1 MTILID
7 IDGVVFN
14 TQETLLNFMNT
25 IYQTNYSFKEIN
37 HYEWLDEHFPNPW
50 GLLEQ
55 TSFWN
60 CVAVDQDAVKYIS
73 RWIKQGYTVKFVT
86 ATHYHQAIDF
96 KMKKLKDSF
105 NGLIDD
111 KDIIVCHDKNMVRG
125 NIIIDDCFN
134 NAKQYG
140 MIPNQY
146 SILYAQPWNINQF
159 LHEDVIGK
167 MKCYDSWD
175 GIDAAIKYAI
185 KYLEQE

>member
-1 MTILID
+1 MTILVD

-111 KDIIVCHDKNMVRG
+111 KDIIVCHDKSMVRG
-125 NIIIDDCFN
+125 DLLIDDFVYNCEQFN
-134 NAKQYG
+134 K
-140 MIPNQY
+140 
-146 SILYAQPWNINQF
+146 SILFSQPWNTIYKTNENLIRTNDF
-159 LHEDVIGK
+159 LVIDNIVNK
-167 MKCYDSWD
+167 R
-175 GIDAAIKYAI
+175 IK
-185 KYLEQE
+185 

>member
-25 IYQTNYSFKEIN
+25 IYQTNYSFEEIN
-37 HYEWLDEHFPNPW
+37 HYEWLDEHFLNPW
-50 GLLEQ
+50 RLLERVG
-55 TSFWN
+55 FWK
-60 CVAVDQDAVKYIS
+60 CVTVDQDAVKYIS

-111 KDIIVCHDKNMVRG
+111 KDIIVCHDKDMVRG
-125 NIIIDDCFN
+125 DLLIDDYPDNCN
-134 NAKQYG
+134 NFGNYA
-140 MIPNQY
+140 
-146 SILYAQPWNINQF
+146 ILFSQPWNNPEQIKDDAHI
-159 LHEDVIGK
+159 LRL
-167 MKCYDSWD
+167 DSWEK
-175 GIDAAIKYAI
+175 IDNVIQYI
-185 KYLEQE
+185 EE